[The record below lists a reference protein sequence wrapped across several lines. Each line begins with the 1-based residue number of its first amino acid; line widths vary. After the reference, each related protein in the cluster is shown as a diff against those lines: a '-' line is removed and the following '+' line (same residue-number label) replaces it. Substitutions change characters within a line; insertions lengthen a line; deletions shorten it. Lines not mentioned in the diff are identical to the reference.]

1 MWESGDPKGA
11 SHRGVG
17 RPQLVRLFGM
27 TMPSDLFCLLATVL
41 APSAAEDPKAT
52 EVPKAVITIVEGEAQ
67 VVEAFKDQKE
77 WIREFLWVETS
88 FDSDGDGKLDRMHVD
103 VTRPKQTAT
112 EGLKV
117 PVIYETSPYF
127 SGTGPNGLEFFWD
140 AKQEV
145 GAPPPARKPMP
156 DVKRPDKPGMIA
168 QSEVRTWVP
177 RGFAVVHS
185 CSPGTGYSDG
195 CPSVGADNESLA
207 PKAVI
212 DWLCGR
218 AKGYTTQRGMEELK
232 ADWCTGKVGMIG
244 TSYNGTLPLAAAT
257 TGVEGLEAIVPIAP
271 NTSYYHYYRS
281 HGLVRHPGGYLGED
295 IDVLYD
301 FIHSGDPAMR
311 EHCNET
317 VREKELKAKFDRQ
330 HGDWNEFWAG
340 RDYLLDLGPM
350 KAATLMSHGFNDWNV
365 MPEHSNRIYQA
376 LKKNGVPSIIY
387 YHQGGHGGPPPLS
400 LVNRWFTR
408 FLLGVENGVEK
419 GPRSYIVREQDKSK
433 DPTTYPDYPH
443 PDASMVALSPTPGGS
458 KLGGLDL
465 KGVSKSTREKLV
477 DDVNQAGA
485 ILAMADASPNR
496 LLYATPALTA
506 PLHISGTARLTIRV
520 ASSKPAANLS
530 VWLVSLPWTEK
541 AKITDN
547 VITRGWADPQNH
559 ASLEKGEPLKPGK
572 YVDLSF
578 DLQPDDQV
586 IAAGERIGLMIFS
599 SDRDFT
605 LWPEPGT
612 ELSIDLD
619 GTLLELPV
627 IGGRAAFEKAT
638 GK

>member
-1 MWESGDPKGA
+1 
-11 SHRGVG
+11 
-17 RPQLVRLFGM
+17 M

-485 ILAMADASPNR
+485 ILAMADASPHR

>member
-1 MWESGDPKGA
+1 MSL
-11 SHRGVG
+11 HIT
-17 RPQLVRLFGM
+17 LC
-27 TMPSDLFCLLATVL
+27 CLLHAMPIWSV
-41 APSAAEDPKAT
+41 PVPAEDPKAT
-52 EVPKAVITIVEGEAQ
+52 EAPKAAITIVDGEAQ

-145 GAPPPARKPMP
+145 GAPPPVRKPMP

-195 CPSVGADNESLA
+195 CPTVGADNESLA

-218 AKGYTTQRGMEELK
+218 AKGYTTQRGTEEIK

-301 FIHSGDPAMR
+301 FIHSGDPEKR
-311 EHCNET
+311 EYCNET
-317 VREKELKAKFDRQ
+317 VREKELKQLFDRQ

-340 RDYLLDLGPM
+340 RDYLLDLQPM

-376 LKKNGVPSIIY
+376 LKKKGVPSIIY

-433 DPTTYPDYPH
+433 DPTAYPDYPH
-443 PDASMVALSPTPGGS
+443 PDARMVVLNPTPGANGS
-458 KLGGLDL
+458 GGNGSGGNKLGGLNL
-465 KGVSKSTREKLV
+465 KGVSKSTKERLV
-477 DDVNQAGA
+477 DDVAQSGEQ
-485 ILAMADASPNR
+485 LAMAEESPHR
-496 LLYATPALTA
+496 LLYATEPLSA
-506 PLHISGTARLTIRV
+506 PLHISGTARLSIRV

-559 ASLEKGEPLKPGK
+559 ASLEKGVPLKPGAF
-572 YVDLSF
+572 VDLSF
-578 DLQPDDQV
+578 DLQPDDQI

-605 LWPEPGT
+605 LWPAAGT
-612 ELSIDLD
+612 ELTIDLD
-619 GTLLELPV
+619 ATLLELPV
-627 IGGRAAFEKAT
+627 VGGSEAFQKAT
-638 GK
+638 AK

>member
-1 MWESGDPKGA
+1 
-11 SHRGVG
+11 
-17 RPQLVRLFGM
+17 M

>member
-1 MWESGDPKGA
+1 
-11 SHRGVG
+11 
-17 RPQLVRLFGM
+17 M

-485 ILAMADASPNR
+485 ALAMADASPHR

-572 YVDLSF
+572 FVDLSF